1 MVPRLRSLFD
11 LLGTVEFQTGFL
23 IGLAGLAVSLLFGRR
38 RLDWALVWTLCV
50 AGALIRT
57 GAFAERRP
65 VRSLDFQLWELMA
78 VLVVCAVAAVG
89 LARGKAHSHLAT
101 GFIVSL
107 LGLWATVPDT
117 EAPSVLLGVTAAM
130 VWSWWPLRFASPRVL
145 GSATAAAAVALSA
158 IIGSGRR
165 DVAVV
170 GGLGI
175 VAVLGSLGLP
185 TRWLGKP
192 SAPIDIGLQIALIG
206 VWFIAARVWS
216 GPVEVFASGAIA
228 SALVLAAGW
237 LVARRTR
244 PSANQVEDPGEDPIA
259 PGLVE

>member
-1 MVPRLRSLFD
+1 MVPDLRSLFD
-11 LLGTVEFQTGFL
+11 LLGTVEFQTGLL

-38 RLDWALVWTLCV
+38 GLDWALVWTLCV
-50 AGALIRT
+50 AGALIQT

-65 VRSLDFQLWELMA
+65 VRSLDFQLWELIA
-78 VLVVCAVAAVG
+78 VPVVCATAAVG
-89 LARGKAHSHLAT
+89 LARGKTHSHLAP

-145 GSATAAAAVALSA
+145 GSATAAAAAALST
-158 IIGSGRR
+158 IIGGGRR

-175 VAVLGSLGLP
+175 VAALGSLGLP
-185 TRWLGKP
+185 TRWLGKQ
-192 SAPIDIGLQIALIG
+192 SAPIDIGLQLALVG
-206 VWFIAARVWS
+206 VWFIAARVGA
-216 GPVEVFASGAIA
+216 GPLQVFVGGVVA
-228 SALVLAAGW
+228 SALVLSAAW
-237 LVARRTR
+237 CIQRRRSLAR
-244 PSANQVEDPGEDPIA
+244 PSDRPKGNNSHSDR
-259 PGLVE
+259 